1 MSYKRNVSLKNI
13 AYELDVSLNTVSR
26 ALRDCSDI
34 SEKTKKKV
42 RQKALELGY
51 LPNKIIH
58 SMNEENSK
66 LIALVINN
74 MKNYYFTIMSEKI
87 MYLLKKEGYS
97 CVIICLY
104 GNSFTSETVKEC
116 IYQRVDG
123 IVSFVEPTKES
134 LEFVKLNNIPFLML
148 GRKID
153 DDYCDMLYTDDEK
166 GGEIAAKYLVEQNCT
181 NFLYINVGGSECAN
195 RRYQGFSNY
204 LRNIKKTRKF
214 RKINIEDFDE
224 YISNLN
230 EINNLGIF
238 CYNDENAF
246 NILELLDKSNIDK
259 NKIKIIGYDAVS
271 QNINGTL
278 KIPSVGFDYKCIA
291 KTVSYCVTT
300 NLTKREKISMCFDV
314 KLFNKGDVDENN

>member
-1 MSYKRNVSLKNI
+1 MSYKRNVSLKTI
-13 AYELDVSLNTVSR
+13 AYELNVSINTVSR

-87 MYLLKKEGYS
+87 MYLLKKEGYL

-116 IYQRVDG
+116 VYQRVDG

-134 LEFVKLNNIPFLML
+134 LEYVKLNNIPFLML

-166 GGEIAAKYLVEQNCT
+166 GGEIAAKYLCDEGCDHFIYVNVE
-181 NFLYINVGGSECAN
+181 GSECAI

-204 LRNIKKTRKF
+204 LRFVKKTRKF
-214 RKINIEDFDE
+214 KKVNTEDFNNFLD
-224 YISNLN
+224 NLEN
-230 EINNLGIF
+230 YDKLGIF

-246 NILELLDKSNIDK
+246 NILNLLDEHNIDK
-259 NKIKIIGYDAVS
+259 SKIKIIGYDAVS
-271 QNINGTL
+271 QNINGTI
-278 KIPSVGFDYKCIA
+278 KIPSVGFDYMCIA
-291 KTVSYCVTT
+291 KTVNYCVTT

-314 KLFNKGDVDENN
+314 KLFNKGDVDEIN